1 MKTIATFESTA
12 FNTREQ
18 KDYFINPGTFGDDVA
33 KWLIGRLRQAG
44 LRTDAEPGQE
54 DFGWYLGFH
63 VPEGEHC
70 VILVFRPEDAVPDG
84 CWIAWLER
92 SRGFLGWLFGGR
104 QRGIAASAV
113 GAVHQALQ
121 APEIRNLRWH
131 EKKHLDALREELGT
145 PEP

>member
-1 MKTIATFESTA
+1 MKTLATFESAA
-12 FNTREQ
+12 FNTQEE
-18 KDYFINPGTFGDDVA
+18 KDHFINPGTFGDDLA

-44 LRTDAEPGQE
+44 LRTDDEPGQE
-54 DFGWYLGFH
+54 DFGWYLDFR

-70 VILVFRPEDAVPDG
+70 VVLGFRPEDPAPDG

-92 SRGFLGWLFGGR
+92 SRGLIGSLFGGR

-113 GAVHQALQ
+113 AAVHQALQ
-121 APEIRNLRWH
+121 DPEIRNVRWH
-131 EKKHLDALREELGT
+131 QKGDFDALREDLGT